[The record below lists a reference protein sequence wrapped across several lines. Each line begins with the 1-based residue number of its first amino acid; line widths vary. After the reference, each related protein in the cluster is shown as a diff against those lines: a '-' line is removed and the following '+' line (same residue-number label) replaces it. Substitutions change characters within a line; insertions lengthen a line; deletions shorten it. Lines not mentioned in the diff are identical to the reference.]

1 MENNQNDDNVVKVN
15 LQDLAQAKDDA
26 AENTTHKVDLSKPPV
41 DAPVEEV
48 IEDTPVVVVTEES
61 DADPEELT
69 PEGDDSPLNE
79 DHDSALVEI
88 TDEDES
94 DDEDLPHHQ
103 INDSED
109 PVDDGPTLPEN
120 VQKLIEFMNDTG
132 GDINDYVKLNTDV
145 DSLSETDL
153 LREYHQALEPSL
165 DADEINFLME
175 DLYSSD
181 EDLDDEREI
190 KKKGITR
197 KRDLSKAKKHLQGL
211 KDKYYDEIKAGSKLT
226 PEQKKAVDF
235 FGRYTQENKEKTK
248 TVAKRSE
255 IFTQKSNMVF
265 GEEFKGFEFKVGEK
279 KYRYNVKD
287 AAAVKEAQSD
297 INNFAKK
304 YLGDDNTLSDAKGYH
319 KALFTAMNPD
329 AIANH
334 FYQQGKAD
342 QVKASAKNAKNINM
356 DPRGTH
362 DKSVPNAK
370 GFSARVVDSDNTA
383 PGKLRI
389 KRR

>member
-1 MENNQNDDNVVKVN
+1 MENTGNDDNVVKVN
-15 LQDLAQAKDDA
+15 LQDLAQTRDDA
-26 AENTTHKVDLSKPPV
+26 AENTTHKVDLSKP
-41 DAPVEEV
+41 AEEDDNALQE
-48 IEDTPVVVVTEES
+48 ITEAAASSEASQES
-61 DADPEELT
+61 DQEEGDQE
-69 PEGDDSPLNE
+69 EGDDSPLNGN
-79 DHDSALVEI
+79 DDSALSEI
-88 TDEDES
+88 TDDEEDTPVIAQ
-94 DDEDLPHHQ
+94 DAAQDAAQDELKSELPDN
-103 INDSED
+103 I
-109 PVDDGPTLPEN
+109 
-120 VQKLIEFMNDTG
+120 QKLIDFMDDTG

-145 DSLSETDL
+145 DSLSEADL

-165 DADEINFLME
+165 DADEISFLME
-175 DLYSSD
+175 DLYDSD

-190 KKKGITR
+190 KKKGITK
-197 KRDLSKAKKHLQGL
+197 KRDLSKAKKHLQGI

-235 FGRYTQENKEKTK
+235 FGRYTEENKENTK

-287 AAAVKEAQSD
+287 AVAVKEAQSD

-362 DKSVPNAK
+362 GKDVPNAK
-370 GFSARVVDSDNTA
+370 GFKVRVVDSDSTA